1 MVVKLV
7 PVITMPEAAEEVA
20 QKVLYLVDDIM
31 LHGLEQMVVL
41 VVELVTPQQVHLPV
55 VIVEL

>member
-1 MVVKLV
+1 
-7 PVITMPEAAEEVA
+7 MPEAAEEVA

>member
-41 VVELVTPQQVHLPV
+41 VVEPVTPQQVHLPV